1 MDIISIL
8 IGGGI
13 FAFIEFL
20 INRHDNKADKNSKV
34 LAEIEK
40 LSLKITTLEDKIDN
54 VAQTGDKRN
63 AVEMRVRILHFRDE
77 MLEGRNHTHDSF
89 QQVLSDIDE
98 YEEYCKDHPDFK
110 NNQTVATIE
119 HIKRSYAE
127 RLEKHDFL

>member
-1 MDIISIL
+1 MDFLNIL
-8 IGGGI
+8 LGGGLVTLI
-13 FAFIEFL
+13 TFL
-20 INRHDNKADKNSKV
+20 IQRHDSKKDKDN
-34 LAEIEK
+34 EI
-40 LSLKITTLEDKIDN
+40 LRSIRRLEDKIDN

-98 YEEYCKDHPDFK
+98 YEEYCLGHPDFR

>member
-1 MDIISIL
+1 MDLINIL
-8 IGGGI
+8 VGGGI
-13 FAFIEFL
+13 LAFIEFL
-20 INRHDNKADKNSKV
+20 IQRHDRKKDKDN
-34 LAEIEK
+34 EI
-40 LSLKITTLEDKIDN
+40 LRSIRRLEDKIDN

>member
-1 MDIISIL
+1 MDFLNIL
-8 IGGGI
+8 LGGGLVTLI
-13 FAFIEFL
+13 TFL
-20 INRHDNKADKNSKV
+20 IQRHDSKKDKDN
-34 LAEIEK
+34 EI
-40 LSLKITTLEDKIDN
+40 LRSIRRLEDKIDN

-110 NNQTVATIE
+110 NNQTVAIIE

>member
-1 MDIISIL
+1 MPMDFLNIL
-8 IGGGI
+8 LGGGLVTLI
-13 FAFIEFL
+13 TFL
-20 INRHDNKADKNSKV
+20 IQRHDSKKDKDN
-34 LAEIEK
+34 EI
-40 LSLKITTLEDKIDN
+40 LRSIRRLEDKIDN

-98 YEEYCKDHPDFK
+98 YEEYCLGHPDFR

>member
-1 MDIISIL
+1 MDLINIL
-8 IGGGI
+8 VGGGI
-13 FAFIEFL
+13 LAFIEFL
-20 INRHDNKADKNSKV
+20 IQRHDSKKDKDN
-34 LAEIEK
+34 EI
-40 LSLKITTLEDKIDN
+40 LRSIRRLEDKIDN

-98 YEEYCKDHPDFK
+98 YEEYCLGHPDFR

>member
-1 MDIISIL
+1 MDFL
-8 IGGGI
+8 NVLLGGGI
-13 FAFIEFL
+13 VTLITFL
-20 INRHDNKADKNSKV
+20 IQRHDNKKDKDN
-34 LAEIEK
+34 EI
-40 LSLKITTLEDKIDN
+40 LRSIRRLEDKIDN

-98 YEEYCKDHPDFK
+98 YEEYCKDHPDFR
-110 NNQTVATIE
+110 NNQTVATVE

>member
-1 MDIISIL
+1 MDFL
-8 IGGGI
+8 NVLLGGGLVTLI
-13 FAFIEFL
+13 TFL
-20 INRHDNKADKNSKV
+20 IQRHDSKKDKDN
-34 LAEIEK
+34 EI
-40 LSLKITTLEDKIDN
+40 LRSIRRLEDKIDN

-98 YEEYCKDHPDFK
+98 YEEYCLGHPDFR

>member
-1 MDIISIL
+1 MDFL
-8 IGGGI
+8 NVLLGGGI
-13 FAFIEFL
+13 VTLITFL
-20 INRHDNKADKNSKV
+20 IQRHDNKKDKDN
-34 LAEIEK
+34 EI
-40 LSLKITTLEDKIDN
+40 LQSIRRLEDKIDN